1 VGIQATQRTEQRG
14 ALRRQINRLTSLGYP
29 YEIVLHFGKL
39 SGNTH
44 IKERKRLRLIWDIAR
59 TPGRDAEPRAP
70 SARAEA
76 LVHLALLT
84 FLLLSPPPCSQIRL
98 RVRQSRSHC

>member
-1 VGIQATQRTEQRG
+1 MGIQATQRTEQRE

-59 TPGRDAEPRAP
+59 TPGCRAP
-70 SARAEA
+70 SPERKSRGTSA
-76 LVHLALLT
+76 LGAADIPLAKPFTLFSNQIT
-84 FLLLSPPPCSQIRL
+84 SPSKP
-98 RVRQSRSHC
+98 